1 MSAMW
6 RPGFYCK
13 RAVRILIPASSCV
26 HDGLAGTLSEGIV
39 EIGTVVLSEVVTGE
53 RLTTVL
59 VDTLKNLNI
68 EATAY

>member
-1 MSAMW
+1 M
-6 RPGFYCK
+6 
-13 RAVRILIPASSCV
+13 